1 MKYEKVLDVMTRGVI
16 SVHLDDSV
24 RVVAQTLYQNK
35 IHAVSVV
42 TTGGEV
48 AGVISEID
56 VIGAIDEDIDNLK
69 AEDIMCSTCIRTIT
83 PQSPLIEAAKMM
95 RVMKCHRLLV
105 MGEGSSDDVAVGVL
119 SASDII
125 AEMAKKN

>member
-1 MKYEKVLDVMTRGVI
+1 MRYEKVLDVMTRGVI

-24 RVVAQTLYQNK
+24 RIVAQTLNQNK

-42 TTGGEV
+42 TKDGEV

-56 VIGAIDEDIDNLK
+56 VIGAIDKDIDTLK
-69 AEDIMCSTCIRTIT
+69 AEDIMFSSCIRTIT

-95 RVMKCHRLLV
+95 REIKCHRLLI
-105 MGEGSSDDVAVGVL
+105 MGEDAKDNVAVGVL
-119 SASDII
+119 SASDIV
-125 AEMAKKN
+125 AKMAKKE

>member
-24 RVVAQTLYQNK
+24 RIVAQTLNQNK

-42 TTGGEV
+42 TKDGEV

-56 VIGAIDEDIDNLK
+56 VIGAIDEDIDTLK
-69 AEDIMCSTCIRTIT
+69 AEDIMCSSCIRTIT

-95 RVMKCHRLLV
+95 RAIKCHRLLV
-105 MGEGSSDDVAVGVL
+105 MGEGSKDAVAVGVL
-119 SASDII
+119 SASDIV
-125 AEMAKKN
+125 AEMSTKK

>member
-1 MKYEKVLDVMTRGVI
+1 MQYEKVLDVMTRGVI

-24 RVVAQTLYQNK
+24 RVVAQTLNQNK

-42 TTGGEV
+42 TKDGEV

-56 VIGAIDEDIDNLK
+56 VIGAIDEDIDTLK
-69 AEDIMCSTCIRTIT
+69 AEDIMCSSCIRTIT

-95 RVMKCHRLLV
+95 RTMKCHRLLV
-105 MGEGSSDDVAVGVL
+105 MGEGSRDDVAVGVL
-119 SASDII
+119 SASDIV
-125 AEMAKKN
+125 AEMSKKK

>member
-1 MKYEKVLDVMTRGVI
+1 MKYEKVLDVMTRGVV

-24 RVVAQTLYQNK
+24 RIVAQALNQNK

-42 TTGGEV
+42 TKDGEV

-56 VIGAIDEDIDNLK
+56 IIGAIDEDIDTLK
-69 AEDIMCSTCIRTIT
+69 AEDIMCSSCIRTIT

-95 RVMKCHRLLV
+95 RDIKCHRLLV
-105 MGEGSSDDVAVGVL
+105 MGEGSKDNVAVGVL
-119 SASDII
+119 SASDIV
-125 AEMAKKN
+125 AEMAKK